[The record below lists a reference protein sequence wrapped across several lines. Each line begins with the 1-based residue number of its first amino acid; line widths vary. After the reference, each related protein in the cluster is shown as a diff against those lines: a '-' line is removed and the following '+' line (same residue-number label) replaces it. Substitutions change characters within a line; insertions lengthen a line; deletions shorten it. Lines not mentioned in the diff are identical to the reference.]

1 MAISTRQVKNKRD
14 SNGVLTGRPGTVYD
28 VNIKYTAPNGEKKT
42 YSKKGFPTKK
52 EATQHEAEMKAK
64 LHNPGQIASIA
75 SQRKQTVAS
84 YLNEWVESYARVNLR
99 PSTYDGYKRTIA
111 NYITPYIGGVA
122 LNQLTPAMVDKM
134 FQQII
139 DKGLK
144 PSTAAGAKRVLSVA
158 LSHARKYRYIETNA
172 AKDTLTKFGK
182 SDKTPDPYTPEQVK
196 ALMQRVEGTVWEMP
210 VILGGLYGMRR
221 SEILGLRWR
230 NVDLENNTFD
240 VSEQLPFKVPPK
252 TKVIEEMAPPK
263 SNGRK
268 LPITEL
274 ARPFFLKQFA
284 MQEAQREQAEKDG
297 KPYYDNDLV
306 VAKPDGSPISAS
318 WVSSQFGKLLED
330 LDRVKRPELPDR
342 QGHRVLALRIALPEL
357 KRFIE
362 VFLEREAGVPRV
374 LHPAGSLG
382 RADDAHFP
390 HAHRVEQLRGLA
402 HGIAVAAVQIGLH
415 LDGKTVFDA
424 QPNRAQ
430 RGLLR
435 ALMRAHPVMIAEAVK
450 GYFHERDAAERPHAP
465 ERLPID
471 EVSVRVQLLDIHPAR
486 VDPLENIEEIPME
499 HRLAARDGEGV
510 DAAVAGLIEKPVRL
524 VHAPLA
530 HERRVVG
537 GVEAVDAVVVAFARD
552 HPIHRRKIA
561 VRAKA
566 RPTPV
571 RQRFAA
577 FGPSDKPVRKEF
589 TGKRALFLV
598 RQFAPPVALRQKRE
612 LLRLQSLGIAL
623 TFYVICIRDELP

>member
-1 MAISTRQVKNKRD
+1 MPID
-14 SNGVLTGRPGTVYD
+14 DLT
-28 VNIKYTAPNGEKKT
+28 A
-42 YSKKGFPTKK
+42 
-52 EATQHEAEMKAK
+52 
-64 LHNPGQIASIA
+64 LGQIMREARKKKDLTQQELSDLSHVSVKQIA
-75 SQRKQTVAS
+75 NIEKGQMNPS
-84 YLNEWVESYARVNLR
+84 YLILR
-99 PSTYDGYKRTIA
+99 ALAKVLNISLDSLINPDVSPEDEGANQMKMLYSSCPSEMRET
-111 NYITPYIGGVA
+111 
-122 LNQLTPAMVDKM
+122 L
-134 FQQII
+134 QII

-330 LDRVKRPELPDR
+330 LDMPHIRFHDLRHTAATNMHQLTGDFYTVGEVL
-342 QGHRVLALRIALPEL
+342 GHTLAGIGVSLGLSMNFEAVTARYVDV
-357 KRFIE
+357 R
-362 VFLEREAGVPRV
+362 LERKKEV
-374 LHPAGSLG
+374 L
-382 RADDAHFP
+382 DAY
-390 HAHRVEQLRGLA
+390 
-402 HGIAVAAVQIGLH
+402 HG
-415 LDGKTVFDA
+415 
-424 QPNRAQ
+424 
-430 RGLLR
+430 
-435 ALMRAHPVMIAEAVK
+435 AVK
-450 GYFHERDAAERPHAP
+450 QA
-465 ERLPID
+465 
-471 EVSVRVQLLDIHPAR
+471 
-486 VDPLENIEEIPME
+486 DP
-499 HRLAARDGEGV
+499 
-510 DAAVAGLIEKPVRL
+510 
-524 VHAPLA
+524 
-530 HERRVVG
+530 
-537 GVEAVDAVVVAFARD
+537 
-552 HPIHRRKIA
+552 
-561 VRAKA
+561 AKA
-566 RPTPV
+566 EKAEPKKAKS
-571 RQRFAA
+571 AA
-577 FGPSDKPVRKEF
+577 KKKSSD
-589 TGKRALFLV
+589 L
-598 RQFAPPVALRQKRE
+598 E
-612 LLRLQSLGIAL
+612 L
-623 TFYVICIRDELP
+623 

>member
-1 MAISTRQVKNKRD
+1 MAVSSRQVKNKRD

-28 VNIKYTAPNGEKKT
+28 VNIKYTAPDGKKKS
-42 YSKKGFPTKK
+42 YAKKGFATKK
-52 EATQHEAEMKAK
+52 EATQHEAEMKTK
-64 LHNPGQIASIA
+64 LQNPGQIASIT

-84 YLNEWVESYARVNLR
+84 YLNDWVESYARVNLR
-99 PSTYDGYKRTIA
+99 PSTYDGYKKTIA
-111 NYITPYIGGVA
+111 NYINPYIGGVA

-196 ALMQRVEGTVWEMP
+196 TLIQRVEGTVWEMP

-263 SNGRK
+263 SNGRT

-330 LDRVKRPELPDR
+330 LDMPHIRFHD
-342 QGHRVLALRIALPEL
+342 LRHTAATNMHQLTGD
-357 KRFIE
+357 FYTVGE
-362 VFLEREAGVPRV
+362 V
-374 LHPAGSLG
+374 
-382 RADDAHFP
+382 
-390 HAHRVEQLRGLA
+390 
-402 HGIAVAAVQIGLH
+402 
-415 LDGKTVFDA
+415 
-424 QPNRAQ
+424 
-430 RGLLR
+430 
-435 ALMRAHPVMIAEAVK
+435 
-450 GYFHERDAAERPHAP
+450 
-465 ERLPID
+465 
-471 EVSVRVQLLDIHPAR
+471 
-486 VDPLENIEEIPME
+486 
-499 HRLAARDGEGV
+499 
-510 DAAVAGLIEKPVRL
+510 
-524 VHAPLA
+524 
-530 HERRVVG
+530 
-537 GVEAVDAVVVAFARD
+537 
-552 HPIHRRKIA
+552 
-561 VRAKA
+561 
-566 RPTPV
+566 
-571 RQRFAA
+571 
-577 FGPSDKPVRKEF
+577 
-589 TGKRALFLV
+589 
-598 RQFAPPVALRQKRE
+598 
-612 LLRLQSLGIAL
+612 
-623 TFYVICIRDELP
+623 

>member
-330 LDRVKRPELPDR
+330 LDMPHIRFHDLRHPYVKHTTKIFSLRLMDFQAQACPDARRKTRGACQLLRVGQSRSPVRPLCNRKRFSCLPPQSKMSWILYAISMR
-342 QGHRVLALRIALPEL
+342 LSGYTSTRSISSSASSVVSVSASKIAL
-357 KRFIE
+357 
-362 VFLEREAGVPRV
+362 
-374 LHPAGSLG
+374 
-382 RADDAHFP
+382 DAF
-390 HAHRVEQLRGLA
+390 
-402 HGIAVAAVQIGLH
+402 
-415 LDGKTVFDA
+415 
-424 QPNRAQ
+424 
-430 RGLLR
+430 
-435 ALMRAHPVMIAEAVK
+435 
-450 GYFHERDAAERPHAP
+450 
-465 ERLPID
+465 
-471 EVSVRVQLLDIHPAR
+471 
-486 VDPLENIEEIPME
+486 
-499 HRLAARDGEGV
+499 
-510 DAAVAGLIEKPVRL
+510 
-524 VHAPLA
+524 
-530 HERRVVG
+530 
-537 GVEAVDAVVVAFARD
+537 
-552 HPIHRRKIA
+552 
-561 VRAKA
+561 
-566 RPTPV
+566 
-571 RQRFAA
+571 
-577 FGPSDKPVRKEF
+577 
-589 TGKRALFLV
+589 
-598 RQFAPPVALRQKRE
+598 
-612 LLRLQSLGIAL
+612 LRLSCRACSSCFCFACAN
-623 TFYVICIRDELP
+623 TAA